1 MIWDVIWTT
10 FLFTNWTIT
19 YKIKMWMNQNLRYLR
34 FSTCPLTS
42 FFWLLSHVIYLK
54 LTKILYECLLSQ
66 AEWWVA
72 ELLFLSLNNWGLN
85 FLQNK
90 CSQSSQIY
98 LSPEKLRKVFTFQS
112 CKFLNDKIDQ
122 NINFAKLPSAKYFWY
137 NLQFYYPSHSFG
149 KEDTLILLLSAWDRS
164 CDSTAKRNLSKDM

>member
-1 MIWDVIWTT
+1 MDHYYIVHYCWTE
-10 FLFTNWTIT
+10 FLERF
-19 YKIKMWMNQNLRYLR
+19 QLVSLCLRLLVSHWIGPDNTMLCWR
-34 FSTCPLTS
+34 WPWSSTCPLTS

-54 LTKILYECLLSQ
+54 LTKVLYECLLSQ

-122 NINFAKLPSAKYFWY
+122 KINFAKLPIAK
-137 NLQFYYPSHSFG
+137 
-149 KEDTLILLLSAWDRS
+149 
-164 CDSTAKRNLSKDM
+164 

>member
-1 MIWDVIWTT
+1 MRKFEKLKETENLKISKGGVCMLRSSPKT
-10 FLFTNWTIT
+10 FLNSFVLNT
-19 YKIKMWMNQNLRYLR
+19 LRS
-34 FSTCPLTS
+34 STCPLTS

-54 LTKILYECLLSQ
+54 LTKVLYECLLSQ
-66 AEWWVA
+66 AESWAA

-112 CKFLNDKIDQ
+112 SKFLNDKLTKTSILP
-122 NINFAKLPSAKYFWY
+122 NFQVP
-137 NLQFYYPSHSFG
+137 NSFF
-149 KEDTLILLLSAWDRS
+149 LL
-164 CDSTAKRNLSKDM
+164 

>member
-1 MIWDVIWTT
+1 MCAKDNFVILERILLRFCLIHCCYTPLQND
-10 FLFTNWTIT
+10 FGEQSNWTQKLSHAFSIIWCLT
-19 YKIKMWMNQNLRYLR
+19 KVLYMSFDR
-34 FSTCPLTS
+34 FL
-42 FFWLLSHVIYLK
+42 WLLSPVIYLK
-54 LTKILYECLLSQ
+54 LTRVLYECLLSQ

-122 NINFAKLPSAKYFWY
+122 NINFAKLPSAK
-137 NLQFYYPSHSFG
+137 
-149 KEDTLILLLSAWDRS
+149 
-164 CDSTAKRNLSKDM
+164 

>member
-1 MIWDVIWTT
+1 MFDLRKIFVLRKFFAVSKN
-10 FLFTNWTIT
+10 FLKSEIHCTKFDI
-19 YKIKMWMNQNLRYLR
+19 LRHELWS
-34 FSTCPLTS
+34 STCPLTG
-42 FFWLLSHVIYLK
+42 FFWLFSHVIYLK
-54 LTKILYECLLSQ
+54 LTKVLYECLLSQ

-85 FLQNK
+85 FLQNE

-122 NINFAKLPSAKYFWY
+122 KINFAKLPIAK
-137 NLQFYYPSHSFG
+137 
-149 KEDTLILLLSAWDRS
+149 
-164 CDSTAKRNLSKDM
+164 